1 VVWSKNSIASRNVRH
16 EATIATDEG
25 KLISVLID
33 DLSAKEFPIGHY
45 TFQTPLLSHWT
56 GDQNDDTWLK
66 VRREV
71 EARLMPLWA
80 KHSIDRVEAELYAE
94 QARREAAE
102 RRHRT
107 LREQIEKEARAQADL
122 KHERERAL
130 EDIAAVKDQLSTAVR
145 ERDRALEEIAAV
157 KEQLSTAARERDRA
171 LHEFAALKEQVA
183 SSTSPEPTHQQS
195 PGPTEPPKEQVA
207 SSTSPEPTRQ
217 ESPGP
222 TEPPK
227 ARPFLRWL
235 FDG

>member
-1 VVWSKNSIASRNVRH
+1 MTDIFLSYSSKDRERVRLIRDALAELGFDVFWDQTLPANIDWDTWIRERLANSKCALVVWSKNSIASRNVRH

-122 KHERERAL
+122 KHER
-130 EDIAAVKDQLSTAVR
+130 
-145 ERDRALEEIAAV
+145 
-157 KEQLSTAARERDRA
+157 
-171 LHEFAALKEQVA
+171 
-183 SSTSPEPTHQQS
+183 
-195 PGPTEPPKEQVA
+195 
-207 SSTSPEPTRQ
+207 
-217 ESPGP
+217 
-222 TEPPK
+222 
-227 ARPFLRWL
+227 
-235 FDG
+235 